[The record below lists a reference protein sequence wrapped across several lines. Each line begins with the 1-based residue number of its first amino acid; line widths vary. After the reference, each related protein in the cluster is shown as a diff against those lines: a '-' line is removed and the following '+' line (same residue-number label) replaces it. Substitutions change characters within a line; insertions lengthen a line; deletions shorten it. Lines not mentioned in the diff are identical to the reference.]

1 MSWPFVYIALFI
13 SAFLLSFLLTPLMIP
28 LAFAFRVVDEPG
40 ERKIHKKVMP
50 RLGGLAII
58 SAFLLPLLFGAI
70 LIFLTDAGVI
80 GKENLPHLAC
90 VHLPGILSVLPRLLF
105 FVMGGAAIFIIGL
118 FDDLKNISP
127 AKKIILEA
135 IVIATVVVTGLRFS
149 IFPNLSFVASI
160 LTIIWILA
168 ITNAFNLLDNLDGLS
183 SGVALIASG
192 IFLYIA
198 ISDHQYF
205 VATLL
210 VIFAG
215 TISGFLPYNFYP
227 ARIFMGD
234 GGSLFIGYI
243 MAGVTV
249 LSTFY
254 HEGQPTFLSVLMPVL
269 ILAVPLYDT
278 ASVILIRF
286 REGRNL
292 FKGDKSHFSHRL
304 LASGMS
310 ERSACL
316 FIYLVTFSLGVNATL
331 LRRVDIFG
339 GIIIFISALSVLSVI
354 AILEFSARRANQLK

>member
-13 SAFLLSFLLTPLMIP
+13 CAFLLSFLLTPLMIP
-28 LAFAFRVVDEPG
+28 LAFALKVVDAPG

-50 RLGGLAII
+50 RLGGLAVIC
-58 SAFLLPLLFGAI
+58 AFLLPHLFAAI
-70 LIFLTDAGVI
+70 LIFL
-80 GKENLPHLAC
+80 LPHLAG
-90 VHLPGILSVLPRLLF
+90 VYLPGILSVLPRLLF
-105 FVMGGAAIFIIGL
+105 FVMGGAVIFIIGL
-118 FDDLKNISP
+118 FDDLKNIP
-127 AKKIILEA
+127 PGKKIILEA
-135 IVIATVVVTGLRFS
+135 IVIAIVVVTGLRFS
-149 IFPNLSFVASI
+149 IFPNLPFVASI

-183 SGVALIASG
+183 SGVALISSL

-198 ISDHQYF
+198 ISNHQYF

-215 TISGFLPYNFYP
+215 AISGFLPYNFHP

-254 HEGQPTFLSVLMPVL
+254 HEGQPTLLSLLMPVL

-278 ASVILIRF
+278 ASVVFIRF
-286 REGRNL
+286 REGRKL

-316 FIYLVTFSLGVNATL
+316 FIYLVTFSLGINATL
-331 LRRVDIFG
+331 LRRVDMFG
-339 GIIIFISALSVLSVI
+339 GIIILVSALSVLSII
-354 AILEFSARRANQLK
+354 AILEFSAKRASQVK